1 VESHA
6 KTSYARKLL
15 CFAFV
20 SSATLFG
27 GFPKT
32 AIADEGGVSFWVP
45 GLFGSLA
52 AVPQNPGF
60 GFANIYYHSS
70 VTASGDV
77 AFARQVARGRLTTNF
92 SGNLNADLNA
102 DVDFYFAAPSYV
114 FSTPLFGAQAAV
126 SLLIPY
132 GQSRASVDA
141 TLTSA
146 LGPFGF
152 NVGGSTAD
160 TVTGVGDIAPQF
172 ALRWNF
178 GVNNFM
184 TYVAGDIPVGR
195 YDTERLANLGLGHS
209 AIDVG
214 GGYTYFNP
222 QTGWEFSSV
231 LGVTYNFENEHTDYQ
246 NGVDMHLDLSAS
258 RFVTKELQLG
268 VVGYAFRQVSCDSGA
283 GNRVGCFESQVFGV
297 GPQIG
302 YIIPMGD
309 LQGYLNIKAYRE
321 FAAEHRAEGWNT
333 WVALGISEKPPPAPT
348 SRPQITK

>member
-1 VESHA
+1 
-6 KTSYARKLL
+6 
-15 CFAFV
+15 
-20 SSATLFG
+20 
-27 GFPKT
+27 
-32 AIADEGGVSFWVP
+32 
-45 GLFGSLA
+45 
-52 AVPQNPGF
+52 
-60 GFANIYYHSS
+60 
-70 VTASGDV
+70 
-77 AFARQVARGRLTTNF
+77 
-92 SGNLNADLNA
+92 
-102 DVDFYFAAPSYV
+102 
-114 FSTPLFGAQAAV
+114 
-126 SLLIPY
+126 
-132 GQSRASVDA
+132 VDA
-141 TLTSA
+141 TLTGS
-146 LGPFGF
+146 LGPLGF
-152 NVGGSTAD
+152 NVGGSAAD

-178 GVNNFM
+178 GVNNFR

-214 GGYTYFNP
+214 GGYTYFNQ

-231 LGVTYNFENEHTDYQ
+231 FGVTYNFENEHTDYQ

-268 VVGYAFRQVSCDSGA
+268 VVGYAFRQISCDSGA

-321 FAAEHRAEGWNT
+321 FAAEHRADGWNT
-333 WVALGISEKPPPAPT
+333 WIALGISAMPPPAPT
-348 SRPQITK
+348 RPPFTK